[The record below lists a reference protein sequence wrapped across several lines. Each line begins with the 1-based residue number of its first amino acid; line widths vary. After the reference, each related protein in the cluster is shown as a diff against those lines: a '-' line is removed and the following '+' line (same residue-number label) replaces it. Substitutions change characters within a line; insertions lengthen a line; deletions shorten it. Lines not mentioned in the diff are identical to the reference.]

1 MDTLSA
7 KSPLFTN
14 KALVSM
20 TIPVMLDAL
29 LQILAGTVDSVMVSS
44 AGEVAVSAV
53 ALVDA
58 INIMFLAI
66 IGSLA
71 AGGSVI
77 TTQYVGSRNYE
88 KSRVSANQLF
98 YVASGAAL
106 IITVL
111 LLGLYVPILRLFY
124 GKLEA
129 DVFENASTYFFFTIL
144 GYPFFAAGAAS
155 CAVLRAM
162 GKNQQ
167 AATIAILTNVVN
179 IAGNALLIYG
189 FRMGVA
195 GAAIATTFCR
205 VFYAVLGLV
214 LAHSKKR
221 SVYFHKLLQFR
232 FDWNVM
238 RRVLGVGMAS
248 GLENALFH
256 FGKIMISSL
265 VSGFGTAVIAASSVA
280 ATINNFGWTSI
291 CSFGTVIITVVGQCV
306 GAGETEQAKY
316 YTKKLLSAATVGM
329 LLVFGSIFLLRRQL
343 VGLFALGPEAMELA
357 AYYTGISAFIALI
370 SLYSWSFNPGSAF
383 EAAGDIRYAVTLSIS
398 SMFAFRVALCF
409 VLNAIFPSL
418 GILSVYLGMLCDW
431 MFRTVMNIIRYR
443 SGKWLQKKLI

>member
-129 DVFENASTYFFFTIL
+129 DVFENALKELKELIEAHADGIHENILFFNAWNEWSEGSYLEPDTVRQYAFL
-144 GYPFFAAGAAS
+144 E
-155 CAVLRAM
+155 AV
-162 GKNQQ
+162 K
-167 AATIAILTNVVN
+167 
-179 IAGNALLIYG
+179 
-189 FRMGVA
+189 
-195 GAAIATTFCR
+195 
-205 VFYAVLGLV
+205 
-214 LAHSKKR
+214 
-221 SVYFHKLLQFR
+221 
-232 FDWNVM
+232 
-238 RRVLGVGMAS
+238 RVL
-248 GLENALFH
+248 N
-256 FGKIMISSL
+256 K
-265 VSGFGTAVIAASSVA
+265 
-280 ATINNFGWTSI
+280 
-291 CSFGTVIITVVGQCV
+291 
-306 GAGETEQAKY
+306 
-316 YTKKLLSAATVGM
+316 
-329 LLVFGSIFLLRRQL
+329 
-343 VGLFALGPEAMELA
+343 
-357 AYYTGISAFIALI
+357 
-370 SLYSWSFNPGSAF
+370 
-383 EAAGDIRYAVTLSIS
+383 
-398 SMFAFRVALCF
+398 
-409 VLNAIFPSL
+409 
-418 GILSVYLGMLCDW
+418 
-431 MFRTVMNIIRYR
+431 
-443 SGKWLQKKLI
+443 